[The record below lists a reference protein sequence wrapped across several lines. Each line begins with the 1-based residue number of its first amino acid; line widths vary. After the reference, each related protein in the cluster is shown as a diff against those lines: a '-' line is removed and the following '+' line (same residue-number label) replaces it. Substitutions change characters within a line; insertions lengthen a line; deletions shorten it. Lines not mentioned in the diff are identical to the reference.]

1 MKPGDKHSRKHSGLP
16 DFLTGGG
23 EMGEL
28 IRAFDWASTAV
39 GPPETWPQSLRL
51 TVRLM
56 LNSQHPMFIWW
67 GKELIQF
74 YNDGY
79 RQTMGPEMHPSALGA
94 RGRECW
100 ADIWPIIGPQI
111 EYVMAGK
118 GATWNV
124 DQLVPINRTGTPEE
138 VWWTYGFS
146 PIDMDDT
153 VGGVLVVCNDVTEQH
168 VTTEVLKDRTQRLA
182 QLFEQAPSF
191 IAAMRGPD
199 HVFEMAN
206 AVYRRMVGNRP
217 IIGKPV
223 GEALPEIRDQGLIDM
238 LDRVYQTGEA
248 HIGRR
253 TPVMLQRDSS
263 HPPRL
268 HYLDFVY
275 EPIVDADGTISGVF
289 LDGQD
294 VTDHTTL
301 EKRLALINDELRHR
315 AKNMLAMIGAVASQT
330 LRAAADPE
338 ALRRF
343 QARLAAFGAAQDAL
357 AGSGGS
363 TSAVRDVIAIA
374 LNAHAPDATRFDIS
388 GPEIFIGSR
397 QALSLA
403 LAVHELATNA
413 TKYGA
418 LSNDSGIVTVR
429 WWIDCSEQETF
440 RLEWTEGGGPT
451 VSEPSQKGFG
461 SRMVENVLAADFGAQ
476 VTMRYDPEGVSLSV
490 SAPRDKLNTAAEQSG
505 YHTAS
510 RIG

>member
-1 MKPGDKHSRKHSGLP
+1 
-16 DFLTGGG
+16 
-23 EMGEL
+23 MGEL
-28 IRAFDWASTAV
+28 IRAFDWASTPV

-51 TVRLM
+51 TIRLM

-67 GKELIQF
+67 GEELIQF

-100 ADIWPIIGPQI
+100 TDIWPIIGPQI

-124 DQLVPINRTGTPEE
+124 DQMVPINRTGTPEE
-138 VWWTYGFS
+138 VWWTYGYS
-146 PIDMDDT
+146 PIDLDDK

-168 VTTEVLKDRTQRLA
+168 MMTESLKDRTQRLA

-206 AVYRRMVGNRP
+206 AAYRRMIGNRA

-223 GEALPEIRDQGLIDM
+223 AMALPEIRDQGLIEL
-238 LDRVYQTGEA
+238 LDNVYRTGEA
-248 HIGRR
+248 HVGRR
-253 TPVMLQRDSS
+253 TPVMLQGDAS

-289 LDGQD
+289 VDGQD
-294 VTDHTTL
+294 VTAHTTL

-315 AKNMLAMIGAVASQT
+315 SKNMLAMIGAVASQT
-330 LRAAADPE
+330 LRTSADPG
-338 ALRRF
+338 ALQRF
-343 QARLAAFGAAQDAL
+343 HARLAAFGAAQDAL
-357 AGSGGS
+357 AGSAGS
-363 TSAVRDVIAIA
+363 TGGVRDVITMA
-374 LNAHAPDATRFDIS
+374 LNAHAPQSTRFEIS
-388 GPEIFIGSR
+388 GPEIVIGSR

-418 LSNDSGIVTVR
+418 LSNDTGIVSVR
-429 WWIDCSEQETF
+429 WWTDCAERGTF
-440 RLEWTEGGGPT
+440 RFEWTERGGPT
-451 VSEPSQKGFG
+451 VTAPSRKGFG
-461 SRMVENVLAADFGAQ
+461 SRMVESVLAADFGGQ
-476 VTMRYDPEGVSLSV
+476 VTMRFDPEGVSLSV
-490 SAPRDKLNTAAEQSG
+490 SAPRDNLNTRPERPEDEIAQHG
-505 YHTAS
+505 AS
-510 RIG
+510 EAPAGGP